1 MSSPVLTSLIV
12 RSSSNIHGVVCNIAV
27 VDVLTG
33 RESAASR
40 LRRSRV
46 TSNLAGREIGLF
58 TLPSSCAAN
67 PVPSSPQPVGD
78 HEGQRHE
85 ENRSTASEI
94 YLGHL
99 HSCHRSLCHEEC
111 DARSSHCRQL
121 GPMILPGAWPDAAEI
136 APERTVARSTM
147 PAVEPQLES
156 ESNSLPAPHKTCTRP
171 RKTEQQRLEEGR
183 LPLVMEQPELAVAHE
198 MEGSSSSG
206 SDESPPT
213 APAYPYSPATTY
225 NDDPDQPVIY
235 TPATSLYTPS
245 TGQNSAYSSWN
256 NNPQRPR
263 NGSGSNMIPIIN
275 GTDKSMPPPELPNPE
290 ARPQR
295 PSTFFRTPSNTYN
308 PPRKPGQYTGRST
321 KRQNS
326 SFARSSRRD
335 PNAQY
340 KAQEKA
346 YVQRVR
352 QNPRDWMGSDGRT
365 ASFAYSTDSSTD
377 DESPSSEIVYE
388 NDPFDPETQLFH
400 GNEDI
405 QPSAEELQIPENRER
420 LEWHSMLAS
429 VLKGDVVKQEKQRLI
444 GTTEQKSS
452 VELNNEIWLGVRAK
466 AHGRSIPM
474 QKRMIEES
482 RSTLGPLIESVIAF
496 EIKGETEVG
505 KSPFEQVQDIVA
517 KIEKCEYLYSTRREL
532 EAANARAGSDAFRDS
547 CNAVIAW
554 HNTIQ
559 LINTE
564 LAILQ
569 NWVGNTD
576 LDFTRTK
583 PKSKKNDDL
592 ADDSSFIDRILKED
606 GLKQLQS
613 DHSMFR
619 EIGDAIKKAKATM
632 IENASGFAERHL
644 PPYIEELLT
653 LINFPSR
660 LVQEIIRMRLSY
672 AQKMKES
679 AQQSVMIIDQM
690 IDQFQILMKLACRI
704 KQEYLDISQPE
715 QGWDLPPCIDENFDT
730 TIVEALKYYFKMLNW
745 KLGANKNT
753 FKEAEILEQEWDF
766 SNEIGRQLEGGDIEV
781 AEQFS
786 SLTAKS
792 LLRLTAHF
800 ERELRS
806 KPEEDVYDMEKRYKA
821 ILDSVRVR
829 QRKLFRFSRIL
840 RQRFENATEFSFGLS
855 EDDLQEYLSSLA
867 ETGHFWVKTGD
878 DGQKGLYLLAC
889 GSLWERPKE
898 IQSILGTSFHAEDAP
913 EDPSN
918 PYVLVLRPE
927 NPLRWDGAEMPAPVL
942 ELPTDVRVG
951 RLRLIADGSSQR
963 LHNARMDLYN
973 ATGHELDVVIEERA
987 NLGRV
992 NVELGRIKK
1001 TAFKLSNTIM
1011 ESVEIIRNQNAGTA
1025 STDLIQSC
1033 FAFATEFGKR
1043 SLSYMDPNRRMMNNL
1058 KLTRLT
1064 LDWVSF
1070 VCDDCDAA
1078 DRKTFKWAVVALEFA
1093 MMMTRGQN
1101 ILAISDE
1108 EYSRLRHKVAGC
1120 MSVLISHFDIM
1131 GARSTLAAQQE
1142 KNRMDAINGLSR
1154 RTDFSRQ
1161 KNDEDAYRM
1170 VTDQR
1175 MCRLEEI
1182 ECSRAER
1189 ETGKGTNLGKVLEG
1203 SNEADRSLTYLSS
1216 SATNVTMRWQQGAFV
1231 GGGTFGSVYAGINLD
1246 TGVLMAVKEIRLQDP
1261 QLIPTIVKQIGDE
1274 MGVLAVL
1281 DHPNIVS
1288 YFGIEVHRDKVYI
1301 FMEYCSGGSV
1311 AGLLEHGRIEDE
1323 TVIMVYGLQMLE
1335 GLAYLH
1341 QAGIVHRDIKP
1352 ENVLLDHNGVIKY
1365 VDFGAAKIIARQGK
1379 TIMAPEPSAAH
1390 KTDRA
1395 MDSKPP
1401 NAAPGLPR
1409 GNPQKTMT
1417 GTPMYM
1423 SPEVIRGDAPSTSTT
1438 RHSGAADIWSLGCVI
1453 LEMSTG
1459 RRPWSTLDNEWAIMY
1474 NIAQGNPP
1482 AMPADDQL
1490 SELGIDFLRRCF
1502 ERDPAKR
1509 SSAAELLQHQ
1519 WIVDIRRMVVE
1530 EPETPSSTTSSNGS
1544 SGNLSTNVSGS
1555 SGGGSG
1561 PPSRHNS
1568 SVF

>member
-1 MSSPVLTSLIV
+1 MPGPPLQK
-12 RSSSNIHGVVCNIAV
+12 VC
-27 VDVLTG
+27 
-33 RESAASR
+33 S
-40 LRRSRV
+40 
-46 TSNLAGREIGLF
+46 
-58 TLPSSCAAN
+58 
-67 PVPSSPQPVGD
+67 
-78 HEGQRHE
+78 
-85 ENRSTASEI
+85 
-94 YLGHL
+94 
-99 HSCHRSLCHEEC
+99 
-111 DARSSHCRQL
+111 
-121 GPMILPGAWPDAAEI
+121 
-136 APERTVARSTM
+136 
-147 PAVEPQLES
+147 
-156 ESNSLPAPHKTCTRP
+156 RP
-171 RKTEQQRLEEGR
+171 RNPRTEEQRLEEGR
-183 LPLVMEQPELAVAHE
+183 LPQLAEHPEMAAHHDNE
-198 MEGSSSSG
+198 ASSSSG
-206 SDESPPT
+206 SDENL
-213 APAYPYSPATTY
+213 APSYAYSPATTY
-225 NDDPDQPVIY
+225 DGDSERPTTF
-235 TPATSLYTPS
+235 TPTSTLSSSYTPS
-245 TGQNSAYSSWN
+245 TGMSSGFSSWN
-256 NNPQRPR
+256 NNYQPRPR
-263 NGSGSNMIPIIN
+263 VGSSGNVTNGLEKPI
-275 GTDKSMPPPELPNPE
+275 SEPNAVALE
-290 ARPQR
+290 GRPLR
-295 PSTFFRTPSNTYN
+295 PTSTFFRTPSNTYN
-308 PPRKPGQYTGRST
+308 PPRKPLQFNSFTS
-321 KRQNS
+321 KRPS
-326 SFARSSRRD
+326 SLAARSSRRD

-340 KAQEKA
+340 RAQEKA

-352 QNPRDWMGSDGRT
+352 QDPREWLNNDNRAT
-365 ASFAYSTDSSTD
+365 SFGYSTDSGTD
-377 DESPSSEIVYE
+377 DESPSSEGNVRYE
-388 NDPFDPETQLFH
+388 VDPFDPETQLFN
-400 GNEDI
+400 GVEDV
-405 QPSAEELQIPENRER
+405 QPSLEEMQIPENRER

-429 VLKGDVVKQEKQRLI
+429 VLRGDVVKQEKQRLI
-444 GTTEQKSS
+444 GTAEQKTSL
-452 VELNNEIWLGVRAK
+452 ELNNEIWLGVRAK
-466 AHGRSIPM
+466 AHGRPVQT
-474 QKRMIEES
+474 QKKLIEES
-482 RSTLGPLIESVIAF
+482 RTEVPALVESVIAF

-505 KSPFEQVQDIVA
+505 KSAFEQVQDVVK
-517 KIEKCEYLYSTRREL
+517 KIEKCEYLYSTRKEL
-532 EAANARAGSDAFRDS
+532 EAANSRAASEAFRTS
-547 CNAVIAW
+547 CDAVTSW

-569 NWVGNTD
+569 NWVGNPE
-576 LDFTRTK
+576 LDFQKTKPRTK
-583 PKSKKNDDL
+583 KGDDL
-592 ADDSSFIDRILKED
+592 ADESSFIDRILKED
-606 GLKQLQS
+606 GLKSLQG

-619 EIGDAIKKAKATM
+619 EIGDTIQKAKGTM
-632 IENASGFAERHL
+632 IHNAHAFAERHL

-660 LVQEIIRMRLSY
+660 LVQEIIRLRLSY

-704 KQEYLDISQPE
+704 KQEYINVSQPE
-715 QGWDLPPCIDENFDT
+715 PGWDLPPCIDENFDS
-730 TIVEALKYYFKMLNW
+730 TIVDALKYYFKMLNW

-806 KPEEDVYDMEKRYKA
+806 KPDEDALGMEKRYKA

-840 RQRFENATEFSFGLS
+840 RQRFENASEFSLGMNEEDMHDFYESLVLS
-855 EDDLQEYLSSLA
+855 
-867 ETGHFWVKTGD
+867 GHFLVSSGE
-878 DGQKGLYLLAC
+878 GAKGLYLIASA
-889 GSLWERPKE
+889 SLWNRRKE

-918 PYVLVLRPE
+918 PYILVIRPE
-927 NPLRWDGAEMPAPVL
+927 GPLHWEGPAMDSLAVD
-942 ELPTDVRVG
+942 LPSDVRVG
-951 RLRLIADGSSQR
+951 RLRLVADGSQLR
-963 LHNARMDLYN
+963 LHNARLDLYN
-973 ATGHELDVVIEERA
+973 SIGRELDVVIEQRA

-1001 TAFKLSNTIM
+1001 TTFKLSNTIM
-1011 ESVEIIRNQNAGTA
+1011 ESVEIIRNQNRGTA
-1025 STDLIQSC
+1025 SADLIQSC

-1058 KLTRLT
+1058 KLTRLA

-1078 DRKTFKWAVVALEFA
+1078 DRKTFKFAVVALEFA

-1101 ILAISDE
+1101 ILAISEE

-1142 KNRMDAINGLSR
+1142 KSRMDAINGLSR
-1154 RTDFSRQ
+1154 RLDLSRL
-1161 KNDEDAYRM
+1161 KNDDEASK
-1170 VTDQR
+1170 TITEQR
-1175 MCRLEEI
+1175 MCKLTEI
-1182 ECSRAER
+1182 DNARAER
-1189 ETGKGTNLGKVLEG
+1189 ESTKGTNLGRVLEG
-1203 SNEADRSLTYLSS
+1203 SNEADRSLTYLSA
-1216 SATNVTMRWQQGAFV
+1216 SATNVQMRWQQGQFI
-1231 GGGTFGSVYAGINLD
+1231 GGGSFGSVYVALNLD
-1246 TGVLMAVKEIRLQDP
+1246 TGILMAVKEIRLQDP
-1261 QLIPTIVKQIGDE
+1261 QLIPTIVKQISDE
-1274 MGVLAVL
+1274 MSVLAVL

-1288 YFGIEVHRDKVYI
+1288 YHGIEVHRDKVYI

-1311 AGLLEHGRIEDE
+1311 AGLLDHGRIEDE
-1323 TVIMVYGLQMLE
+1323 TVIQVYAFQMLE

-1352 ENVLLDHNGVIKY
+1352 ENVLLDHDGLIKY

-1379 TIMAPEPSAAH
+1379 TIMAPDPAPH
-1390 KTDRA
+1390 PHHTDRVPA
-1395 MDSKPP
+1395 DGKPA

-1423 SPEVIRGDAPSTSTT
+1423 SPEVIRGDLPASSQS

-1482 AMPADDQL
+1482 QMPTDEQL
-1490 SELGIDFLRRCF
+1490 SASGIDFLHRCF
-1502 ERDPAKR
+1502 ARDPVKR
-1509 SSAAELLQHQ
+1509 STAAELLQHQ

-1530 EPETPSSTTSSNGS
+1530 DPETPMSATSSNSGGS
-1544 SGNLSTNVSGS
+1544 SSMG
-1555 SGGGSG
+1555 
-1561 PPSRHNS
+1561 PSRHNS

>member
-1 MSSPVLTSLIV
+1 
-12 RSSSNIHGVVCNIAV
+12 
-27 VDVLTG
+27 
-33 RESAASR
+33 
-40 LRRSRV
+40 
-46 TSNLAGREIGLF
+46 
-58 TLPSSCAAN
+58 
-67 PVPSSPQPVGD
+67 
-78 HEGQRHE
+78 
-85 ENRSTASEI
+85 
-94 YLGHL
+94 
-99 HSCHRSLCHEEC
+99 
-111 DARSSHCRQL
+111 
-121 GPMILPGAWPDAAEI
+121 
-136 APERTVARSTM
+136 M
-147 PAVEPQLES
+147 PARPLQ
-156 ESNSLPAPHKTCTRP
+156 KTYSRP
-171 RKTEQQRLEEGR
+171 RNPKTEEQRLEEGH
-183 LPLVMEQPELAVAHE
+183 LPPVKEDPEMTSTHDA
-198 MEGSSSSG
+198 EGFSSSG
-206 SDESPPT
+206 SDENLHARP
-213 APAYPYSPATTY
+213 YVYSPAITY
-225 NDDPDQPVIY
+225 DGDSERPITF
-235 TPATSLYTPS
+235 TPTSTISSSYTPS
-245 TGQNSAYSSWN
+245 TGMSSGFSSWN
-256 NNPQRPR
+256 NNYPQRPR
-263 NGSGSNMIPIIN
+263 VGSSSDVANGI
-275 GTDKSMPPPELPNPE
+275 DKPALSEPTTLAIEDR
-290 ARPQR
+290 AQR
-295 PSTFFRTPSNTYN
+295 PTSTFFRTPSNTYN
-308 PPRKPGQYTGRST
+308 PPRKPPQFNSFTA
-321 KRQNS
+321 KRPGVAA
-326 SFARSSRRD
+326 ARSSRRD

-340 KAQEKA
+340 RAQEKA

-352 QNPRDWMGSDGRT
+352 QDPREWQNNDGRAT
-365 ASFAYSTDSSTD
+365 SFNYSTDSGTD
-377 DESPSSEIVYE
+377 DESPSSEGNVRYE
-388 NDPFDPETQLFH
+388 TDPFDPETQLFN
-400 GNEDI
+400 GTEDF
-405 QPSAEELQIPENRER
+405 QPSLEELQIPENRER

-444 GTTEQKSS
+444 GTAEQKTRI
-452 VELNNEIWLGVRAK
+452 ELNKEIWLGVRAK
-466 AHGRSIPM
+466 AHGRPIQT

-482 RSTLGPLIESVIAF
+482 RAEVQSLVESVISF
-496 EIKGETEVG
+496 KIKGETEVG
-505 KSPFEQVQDIVA
+505 KSAFEQVRDVVK
-517 KIEKCEYLYSTRREL
+517 KIEKCEYLYSSRKEL
-532 EAANARAGSDAFRDS
+532 EAANARAASDAFRAS
-547 CNAVIAW
+547 CDAVTSW

-564 LAILQ
+564 LTILQ
-569 NWVGNTD
+569 NWVGNPE
-576 LDFTRTK
+576 LDFQKTKPRTK
-583 PKSKKNDDL
+583 KSDDL
-592 ADDSSFIDRILKED
+592 ADESSFIDRILKED
-606 GLKQLQS
+606 GLNSLHG

-619 EIGDAIKKAKATM
+619 ELGDTISKAKGSM
-632 IENASGFAERHL
+632 IENAAAFAERHL

-660 LVQEIIRMRLSY
+660 LVQEIIRLRLSY

-704 KQEYLDISQPE
+704 KQEYISLSQPE
-715 QGWDLPPCIDENFDT
+715 SGWDLPPCIDENFDS
-730 TIVEALKYYFKMLNW
+730 TIVDALKYYFKMLNW

-806 KPEEDVYDMEKRYKA
+806 KPDEDALGMEKRYKA

-840 RQRFENATEFSFGLS
+840 RQRFENASEFSLGLN
-855 EDDLQEYLSSLA
+855 EEELQEFYESLVLS
-867 ETGHFWVKTGD
+867 GHFLVSSGD
-878 DGQKGLYLLAC
+878 EGSKGLYLIASA
-889 GSLWERPKE
+889 SLWDRRKE

-918 PYVLVLRPE
+918 PYVLVIRPE
-927 NPLRWDGAEMPAPVL
+927 SPLHWEG
-942 ELPTDVRVG
+942 PTMESLTVEVPSDVRVG
-951 RLRLIADGSSQR
+951 RLRLVADGSQLR
-963 LHNARMDLYN
+963 LHNARLDLYN
-973 ATGHELDVVIEERA
+973 SIGRELDVVIEQRA

-1001 TAFKLSNTIM
+1001 TTFKLSNTIM
-1011 ESVEIIRNQNAGTA
+1011 ESVEIIRNQNRGTA

-1058 KLTRLT
+1058 KLTRLA

-1070 VCDDCDAA
+1070 VCDDCDPA
-1078 DRKTFKWAVVALEFA
+1078 DRKTFKFAVVALEFA

-1101 ILAISDE
+1101 ILAISEE

-1142 KNRMDAINGLSR
+1142 KSRMDAINGLSR
-1154 RTDFSRQ
+1154 RLDLSRMR
-1161 KNDEDAYRM
+1161 NDEEASQLI
-1170 VTDQR
+1170 TEQR
-1175 MCRLEEI
+1175 MCKLTEI
-1182 ECSRAER
+1182 DNARAER
-1189 ETGKGTNLGKVLEG
+1189 ESTKGTNLGRVLEG
-1203 SNEADRSLTYLSS
+1203 SNEADRSLTYLSA
-1216 SATNVTMRWQQGAFV
+1216 SATNVQMRWQQGQFV
-1231 GGGTFGSVYAGINLD
+1231 GGGSFGSVYVALNLD
-1246 TGVLMAVKEIRLQDP
+1246 TGILMAVKEIRLQDP
-1261 QLIPTIVKQIGDE
+1261 QLIPTIVKQISDE
-1274 MGVLAVL
+1274 MVVLAVL

-1288 YFGIEVHRDKVYI
+1288 YHGIEVHRDKVYI

-1323 TVIMVYGLQMLE
+1323 TVIQVYALQMLE

-1379 TIMAPEPSAAH
+1379 TIMAPEPAPHSHLA
-1390 KTDRA
+1390 DRVPEG
-1395 MDSKPP
+1395 KPA
-1401 NAAPGLPR
+1401 NVAPGLPR

-1423 SPEVIRGDAPSTSTT
+1423 SPEVIRGDLPATSHS

-1453 LEMSTG
+1453 LEMATG

-1474 NIAQGNPP
+1474 NIAQGNAPQ
-1482 AMPADDQL
+1482 MPSEDQL
-1490 SELGIDFLRRCF
+1490 SPLGIEFLQRCF
-1502 ERDPAKR
+1502 ARDPAKR

-1519 WIVDIRRMVVE
+1519 WIVDIRRLVVE
-1530 EPETPSSTTSSNGS
+1530 EPDTPLSGGSTSSG
-1544 SGNLSTNVSGS
+1544 GSGS
-1555 SGGGSG
+1555 SG
-1561 PPSRHNS
+1561 PSRHNS